1 MNAMNADKQIGR
13 LIDGGE
19 WASSWGEPTGLRDVC
34 RELAEIKGLEQTA
47 ERARAIVA
55 LLDHADVA
63 AAFARWAELDAL
75 LRAAKDQPPPLH
87 PATRASR
94 RPARTRRA
102 RS

>member
-1 MNAMNADKQIGR
+1 MDGMNADKQIER

-55 LLDHADVA
+55 LLDRADVA

-75 LRAAKDQPPPLH
+75 LRAAEDQPPPLH
-87 PATRASR
+87 PATGALPR
-94 RPARTRRA
+94 RGRPRGA